1 MSTSAGDAD
10 REMDVV
16 TNSLEYK
23 INKLKE
29 TGTGIWQNIFPR
41 EDIGNV
47 VDGATSVLNV
57 VDSLT
62 EHLGLFG
69 TAAAALG
76 TAAFIKNFGGIKDT
90 FSTIVAGMK
99 VATSTLGMSFGS
111 ASIEAAGF
119 AFSSLAESIGLTAAS
134 LSGFI
139 GVAAGIA
146 GVFGL
151 IDLFTE
157 SFDEA
162 RDKADEAIASY
173 EDNKAQLEDVNS
185 QLETTQERMNQLKTQ
200 GGLTFVEQAELAN
213 LEAANNQLLA
223 QKSILEQTS
232 AILQEQAAREAANV
246 LTKKEYAGKE
256 IYQPGAFGDVLVGAE
271 SLDVL
276 ERWAFV
282 NGRIEEQTSEYN
294 DIATQLNE
302 INAEKSKINDRLEQY
317 TDAEKQQTFWGDSPY
332 EKDVKAL
339 QELDAQQEALVK
351 RQGELQGSISGYRDL
366 LPGLSA
372 VIQQYMSA
380 LTDVNGNPLPGVE
393 DVWQKVQDLYLGI
406 EYDTKKQAAKNQQEY
421 DKIINSREA
430 FQNQYKE
437 LVEKAKSQAET
448 GGLTAE
454 DLTGYDELVN
464 AMTEGGFTAED
475 IVMNVNAKA
484 EIINKDELKSQV
496 SDQLEQ
502 SISDLE
508 SDNEKK
514 IESGLEI
521 EFDVEQAKKNKD
533 KILEIYD
540 QLPVESQKK
549 VADYL
554 ASHTDWQGLETGD
567 VENYMNAIV
576 NGSQDAAS
584 AASSLTGTLQD
595 LQLVFNDTTDD
606 SLTKAISKYK
616 EQMTSLQQAKDKW
629 DKGELS
635 VDDMMTL
642 QQSFIDLNGYDM
654 SNFGEG
660 IEKAMGNVVGK
671 SKEMDDALESS
682 TGIVGE
688 FERAIA
694 TVGGEDTEAGRALV
708 TMRDNLLGL
717 FDQTEQVTSAYT
729 KLKDTLSTFSQYQSD
744 VSSALKSSVSA
755 TGLSAD
761 QVQTLQSAYKDLS
774 SYNPDRLFEKT
785 ANGIHLNEEEFK
797 RLNEEVQNST
807 LLQMYSYLAYKYDE
821 LHDARARG
829 DDTSGLEKDIA
840 DAQMLIAQYEGLT
853 SALYAWQNAQSNG
866 NERDSFESVA
876 KGYSSMKEILDQ
888 GWYGDESLNSYL
900 DLMLSASERTGDA
913 ATDFEKLGKTIEG
926 AGHSLKDYFS
936 FEDGKLTTDG
946 LEDFLDDVNTVLGDS
961 FSSIDENGKRTF
973 DFTGE
978 KLQQV
983 ADAFGTTTEFV
994 ELMARAMVD
1003 AGMQVSFADS
1013 NFESL
1018 KQSLTSLQ
1026 QEGKISSDIDLSNF
1040 DTATASVKDF
1050 DTLIQDLKDEEVRIN
1065 AEVDGS
1071 EESQEA
1077 LETIQRSVDT
1087 LENAKISKSISLAI
1101 DNGTSIDEMLS
1112 MDNTTLQATLNVDS
1126 TEVEEARAQLESL
1139 NGMTEQT
1146 TITVTIE
1153 NSQFEQL
1160 TKANDTISVTYEVEA
1175 PEEPEYKDQDPTV
1188 TYTVDAPPEPEYPDQ
1203 NPSVTYSLSAPPEPT
1218 YNNIERTVT
1227 YTINTVGSPPS
1238 GGGGGSV
1245 DGTAHVKG
1253 TAFASGNAFANGNRS
1268 GDWGTRSNGFA
1279 LGGELGEELIV
1290 RDGRYFTIG
1299 ANSAEFF
1306 KYRKDDI
1313 NKIVSL
1319 YSDVYVKII

>member
-1 MSTSAGDAD
+1 MSNSAGDAN

-90 FSTIVAGMK
+90 FSTIVAGIK

-380 LTDVNGNPLPGVE
+380 LTDADGNPLQGVE

-496 SDQLEQ
+496 SDQLDQ

-514 IESGLEI
+514 IESGLEV

-576 NGSQDAAS
+576 SGSQDAAS

-671 SKEMDDALESS
+671 SKEMDDALENS

-774 SYNPDRLFEKT
+774 SYNPDRLFEET

-807 LLQMYSYLAYKYDE
+807 LLQMYSDLAYKYDE

-946 LEDFLDDVNTVLGDS
+946 LFNFLDDVNAKMGDS
-961 FSSIDENGKRTF
+961 FAKINEDGSYSV
-973 DFTGE
+973 DFTGK

-983 ADAFGTTTEFV
+983 ADEFGTTTEFI
-994 ELMARAMVD
+994 ELMGRAMVD
-1003 AGMQVSFADS
+1003 AAMKVSFADS

-1018 KQSLTSLQ
+1018 KSNLSDLQ
-1026 QEGKISSDIDLSNF
+1026 KEGKISSEIDLDF
-1040 DTATASVKDF
+1040 DTATASIEDLDNLLEDLNEEKVK
-1050 DTLIQDLKDEEVRIN
+1050 IE

-1071 EESQEA
+1071 EEAEEA
-1077 LETIQRSVDT
+1077 LETINRSIET
-1087 LENAKISKSISLAI
+1087 INREKITKSIQLAV

-1112 MDNTTLQATLNVDS
+1112 MDDATLQATLNVDS
-1126 TEVEEARAQLESL
+1126 TQVDEARSKLEELNGATESTTVTVQLEA
-1139 NGMTEQT
+1139 
-1146 TITVTIE
+1146 
-1153 NSQFEQL
+1153 SQFEALSKKDESL
-1160 TKANDTISVTYEVEA
+1160 TATVTYETDTSA
-1175 PEEPEYKDQDPTV
+1175 PDSYEPEDKDATV
-1188 TYTVDAPPEPEYPDQ
+1188 KFGKDSSVPDGYEPSDKSATVIYSA
-1203 NPSVTYSLSAPPEPT
+1203 NTSGLPSSFPAIT
-1218 YNNIERTVT
+1218 RTVNYVKT
-1227 YTINTVGSPPS
+1227 GAV
-1238 GGGGGSV
+1238 SV
-1245 DGTAHVKG
+1245 DGTAHVSG
-1253 TAFASGNAFANGNRS
+1253 TVFASGTAFANGNRS
-1268 GDWGTRSNGFA
+1268 GNWGAKHSGIA
-1279 LGGELGEELIV
+1279 LGGELGEELVV
-1290 RDGRYFTIG
+1290 RDGRFFTIG
-1299 ANSAEFF
+1299 AEGAEFF
-1306 KYRKDDI
+1306 NYRKDDI

-1319 YSDVYVKII
+1319 YSDVYAKFI

>member
-41 EDIGNV
+41 EDLGNV

-76 TAAFIKNFGGIKDT
+76 TAAFIKNFSGIKDT

-185 QLETTQERMNQLKTQ
+185 QLETTQERMSQLKTQ

-223 QKSILEQTS
+223 QKTILEQTS

-256 IYQPGAFGDVLVGAE
+256 IYQPGAFGDALVGAE

-282 NGRIEEQTSEYN
+282 NGRIEEQTNEYN

-430 FQNQYKE
+430 FQNQYNE

-671 SKEMDDALESS
+671 SKEMDDALENS

-807 LLQMYSYLAYKYDE
+807 LLQMYSDLAYKYDE

-876 KGYSSMKEILDQ
+876 KGYSNMKEILDQ

-994 ELMARAMVD
+994 ELMSRAMVD

-1040 DTATASVKDF
+1040 DTATASVENF

-1139 NGMTEQT
+1139 NGMTEET

-1160 TKANDTISVTYEVEA
+1160 TKANDAISVTYEVEA

-1203 NPSVTYSLSAPPEPT
+1203 NPSVTYSLSAPSEPT

-1227 YTINTVGSPPS
+1227 YTIHTVGSPPS

-1268 GDWGTRSNGFA
+1268 GDWGTRNNGFA

-1313 NKIVSL
+1313 NIIVSL
-1319 YSDVYVKII
+1319 YSDVYAKFI